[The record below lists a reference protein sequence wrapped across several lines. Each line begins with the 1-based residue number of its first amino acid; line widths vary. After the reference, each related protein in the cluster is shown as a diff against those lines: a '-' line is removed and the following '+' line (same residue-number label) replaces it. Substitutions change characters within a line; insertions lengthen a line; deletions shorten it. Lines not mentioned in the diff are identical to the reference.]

1 MTPVRPAISAIVIT
15 NENADR
21 IGACLESLRWVD
33 EIVVVDDF
41 SADGTPDLCRR
52 LGAKVVPNRFVDFR
66 EQKSLAM
73 SLAAND
79 WVLEIDSDE
88 RVSDAMRESIL
99 RLTPG
104 DFARHAGFAF
114 PRRTRFWGKWL
125 RFGSMYPD
133 WKERLYDRRR
143 GAWSE
148 GSVHERF
155 VLRGPAKRLPGPIL
169 HEQDLDLAEYVARTA
184 RYATL
189 SAGDQF
195 LRGKRASWHHVTV
208 RPVYTFVYRYVLR
221 LGVLDGIQGVVVSAM
236 GAVGTF
242 LKYLRLYELQR
253 GYAPPAADAT
263 RAGEP
268 GR

>member
-1 MTPVRPAISAIVIT
+1 MRPAISAIVIT
-15 NENADR
+15 KESAGR
-21 IGACLESLRWVD
+21 IGACLESLRWAD

-41 SADGTPDLCRR
+41 SADGTPEFCRR
-52 LGAKVVPNRFVDFR
+52 FGAKVVPNRFVDFR

-99 RLTPG
+99 RLAPG
-104 DFARHAGFAF
+104 DFSRHAGFAF

-169 HEQDLDLAEYVARTA
+169 HEQDLDLAEYLARTT
-184 RYATL
+184 RYASL
-189 SAGDQF
+189 SAGDLF
-195 LRGKRASWHHVTV
+195 RRGKRASWHHYTV
-208 RPVYTFVYRYVLR
+208 RPVYTFVYRYVIR
-221 LGVLDGIQGVVVSAM
+221 LGILDGIPGLVVSVM
-236 GAVGTF
+236 GAAGTF

-253 GYAPPAADAT
+253 GYVPPDAKAA

-268 GR
+268 GRVGP

>member
-1 MTPVRPAISAIVIT
+1 MRPAISAIVIT
-15 NENADR
+15 KECADR
-21 IGACLESLRWVD
+21 VGACLDSLRWAD

-41 SADGTPDLCRR
+41 SADGTAELCRS
-52 LGAKVVPNRFVDFR
+52 LGARVVANRFVDFR
-66 EQKSLAM
+66 AQKSLAM

-99 RLTPG
+99 GLSAG

-169 HEQDLDLAEYVARTA
+169 HEQDLDLADYVARTA
-184 RYATL
+184 RYASL

-195 LRGKRASWHHVTV
+195 RRGRRASWHQYTV
-208 RPVYTFVYRYVLR
+208 RPLYTFLYRYVVR
-221 LGVLDGIQGVVVSAM
+221 LGVLDGVPGLVVSAM

-253 GYAPPAADAT
+253 EYAAPAAGAA